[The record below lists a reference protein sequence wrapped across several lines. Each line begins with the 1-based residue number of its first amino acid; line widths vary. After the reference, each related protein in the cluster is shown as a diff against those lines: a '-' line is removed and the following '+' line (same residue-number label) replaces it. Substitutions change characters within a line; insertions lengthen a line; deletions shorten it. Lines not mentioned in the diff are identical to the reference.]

1 MLWMREESLPATVPV
16 SVLMVTAP
24 LLLSDAGGGGRGRT
38 VRLSGAEDLG
48 DPVAT
53 LFHPDEAQS
62 EPGDTVAD
70 QVVGLLARRLDQED
84 VARSRQPLG
93 VESVVAEVKSLVEL
107 DRSSDPPSM
116 TTTWSQVRSSSPRRW
131 EVTSTE
137 MPKSVWTRRIRPSIS
152 SRPTGSRPL
161 VGSSRRTSWGSWTSA
176 CASFTRCFMPVE

>member
-1 MLWMREESLPATVPV
+1 MLWMREESLPATVHV

-93 VESVVAEVKSLVEL
+93 VESVVADERDPGLGEDLAQGVRTVRMVVAVGHL
-107 DRSSDPPSM
+107 DRQGRGD
-116 TTTWSQVRSSSPRRW
+116 RG
-131 EVTSTE
+131 EVAGRAG
-137 MPKSVWTRRIRPSIS
+137 PQQ
-152 SRPTGSRPL
+152 
-161 VGSSRRTSWGSWTSA
+161 
-176 CASFTRCFMPVE
+176 